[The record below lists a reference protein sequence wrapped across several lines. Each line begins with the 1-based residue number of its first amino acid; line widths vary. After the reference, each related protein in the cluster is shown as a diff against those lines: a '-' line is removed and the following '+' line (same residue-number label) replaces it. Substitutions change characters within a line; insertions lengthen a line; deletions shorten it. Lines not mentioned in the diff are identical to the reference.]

1 MFALRKPAAET
12 AKGATKAVGGDLS
25 AAIARINRAPAAHD
39 PEAAKRGPGVAGA
52 CEQALAVLA
61 DAQEVL
67 ASAAASVRQAAQHVI
82 EAASADDAERALLAE
97 RYDDARRAVE
107 GALGTA
113 TEGAL
118 SLLSPGAERLSV
130 HLKGAVY
137 AVSPFPLS
145 VDEFGLDLPP
155 PQHGF
160 VSHAEV
166 ADTLRRVEIA
176 LERIGRARA
185 VYDEDASFLRRRAAQ
200 G

>member
-12 AKGATKAVGGDLS
+12 PAEGAGGGLS
-25 AAIARINRAPAAHD
+25 AAIARINRASAAVD
-39 PEAAKRGPGVAGA
+39 PDAAGKGPGVAGA
-52 CEQALAVLA
+52 CEQALTVLT

-67 ASAAASVRQAAQHVI
+67 AQASTSVREAAQHVI
-82 EAASADDAERALLAE
+82 QAASADDAERALLAE
-97 RYDDARRAVE
+97 RYDDARRGVE
-107 GALGTA
+107 AALGTA

-118 SLLSPGAERLSV
+118 SLLQPGAERLSV
-130 HLKGAVY
+130 HLRGAVY
-137 AVSPFPLS
+137 AVAPFPLS
-145 VDEFGLDLPP
+145 VDEYGLDLPP

-176 LERIGRARA
+176 LERIGRAKA
-185 VYDEDASFLRRRAAQ
+185 VYDEDAAFLRRRAAQ